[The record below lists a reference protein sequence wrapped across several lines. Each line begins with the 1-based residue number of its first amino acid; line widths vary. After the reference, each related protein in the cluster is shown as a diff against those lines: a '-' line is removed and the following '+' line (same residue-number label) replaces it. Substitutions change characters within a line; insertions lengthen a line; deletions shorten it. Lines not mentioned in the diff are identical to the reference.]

1 MNLGS
6 AGLKGAARMGS
17 EEPVVKKLLAE
28 NAAYQRLWARHQRY
42 ERQLADLDRL
52 PHLTPEQELERRTI
66 QKLKLA
72 GKDEMASIAREAG
85 SR

>member
-1 MNLGS
+1 MPVDSNVE
-6 AGLKGAARMGS
+6 GAVQMRI

-28 NAAYQRLWARHQRY
+28 NEAFQRLWARHLRY
-42 ERQLADLDRL
+42 EQQLADLDRVH
-52 PHLTPEQELERRTI
+52 HLTPEQELERRTI

-72 GKDEMASIAREAG
+72 GKDEMASMVREAG

>member
-1 MNLGS
+1 MPVDSNVE
-6 AGLKGAARMGS
+6 GAVQMRI

-28 NAAYQRLWARHQRY
+28 NEAFQRLLARHLRY
-42 ERQLADLDRL
+42 EQQLADLDRVH
-52 PHLTPEQELERRTI
+52 HLTPEQELERRTI

-72 GKDEMASIAREAG
+72 GKDEMASMVREAG

>member
-1 MNLGS
+1 MPVDSNVE
-6 AGLKGAARMGS
+6 GAVQMRI

-28 NAAYQRLWARHQRY
+28 SEAFQRLWARHLRY
-42 ERQLADLDRL
+42 EQQLADLDRVH
-52 PHLTPEQELERRTI
+52 HLTPEQELERRTI

-72 GKDEMASIAREAG
+72 GKDEMASMVREAG